1 MFDTETFP
9 RREGDIKP
17 WPLAPEASALTT
29 ELPRFLD
36 DFMTRN
42 AYLQTTDLLSLT
54 QVACKVL

>member
-42 AYLQTTDLLSLT
+42 AYLQTTDL
-54 QVACKVL
+54 